1 MKTFRTLLNNKT
13 GIVFAGVH
21 WIFLLATLF
30 ALIRILPF
38 DHGRG
43 SVEPSWE
50 PYLIPVI
57 MSDLPALIIAAILWS
72 PFYLFFEDK
81 TTFWFGTLLTSIL
94 TNTFQWLFIGKVINN
109 TFNPSES
116 KPTSLS
122 LTDE

>member
-21 WIFLLATLF
+21 WIFLLVTLF

-38 DHGRG
+38 NHGRG

-57 MSDLPALIIAAILWS
+57 MSVFTCADYSSNFVVAVL
-72 PFYLFFEDK
+72 
-81 TTFWFGTLLTSIL
+81 SI
-94 TNTFQWLFIGKVINN
+94 F
-109 TFNPSES
+109 
-116 KPTSLS
+116 
-122 LTDE
+122 